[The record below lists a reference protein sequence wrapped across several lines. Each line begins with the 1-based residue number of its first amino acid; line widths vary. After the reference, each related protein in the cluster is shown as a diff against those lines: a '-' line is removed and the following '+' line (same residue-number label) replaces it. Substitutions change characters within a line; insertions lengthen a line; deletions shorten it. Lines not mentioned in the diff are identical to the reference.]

1 MPRAD
6 EKTGDGGNAI
16 ARFAVQ
22 AEST

>member
-16 ARFAVQ
+16 ARFTVQ
-22 AEST
+22 AEAT

>member
-22 AEST
+22 AEAT